1 MRVFISSETEVDKP
15 LQAVM
20 GHAKEIAGIEEK
32 IEFSDN
38 VSAIHD
44 KATVLALG
52 KYVRKGRERV
62 IALPSAKALMSR
74 ADSISRI
81 KTAFR
86 LMVDPPQIEPMQ
98 WRLYDDWTHL
108 AELVGVL
115 DACVDREMVVDIET
129 SSHADDDE
137 FPAYE
142 HIISMGF
149 YGGTTA
155 LVVGENL
162 LLYPEVRAAIYR
174 FLERNKIIAHNGK
187 FDLKSFPG
195 CKAKLYADPMLMH
208 YSLFPA
214 GGEHGLKPL
223 AEIYFGAED
232 WDEPAKKYTK
242 AAVYKLDWYE
252 PDGSWGRAR
261 KYPARS
267 GYERIPRAMLY
278 EYNAAD
284 VFWTWHLFQLFQQY
298 LADDANATRVYEK
311 RLLLSAMYMRMELKG
326 WTADI
331 PYLHELR
338 GILQEERVRLWA
350 EIQEMAGFAIN
361 PNSHTQVKKWF
372 VDNDRE
378 LPKRKDSKKKMMPS
392 SNEDAMNEVINKG
405 KYNEAS
411 IAFAKK
417 LLECRGNTKALGT
430 YVEGTLEAAHGS
442 TVHPTFNITGPLT
455 GRLANHGAGAILT
468 IPRDPKFRKMVIPSG
483 PDRVL
488 VKPDYGQLEMRLV
501 AWFSKDPRFVA
512 AFQPGMPD
520 FFTGMMPEV
529 YPDIDL
535 GTLSKSEHKEK
546 RNGIKPIS
554 HGANYG
560 RMYMAI
566 AKQLDRDP
574 EEVKGI
580 YERYMGDPTVGL
592 IPWQNMIRELA
603 NNGKEIVT
611 PFGFHYQAELT
622 TDKNR
627 NNVENSALAFL
638 PQSTGNDICLE
649 AALNIEPQL
658 EQYDSW
664 MVASIHDQLIVDSPI
679 EHAKAVGEMMQY
691 EMEEAARRLVGD
703 ELIFEAEPE
712 YGWDWSHV
720 MGPAEWDTW
729 LLENGYV

>member
-1 MRVFISSETEVDKP
+1 MRVFISSDSPVTKK
-15 LQAVM
+15 LQTLM
-20 GHAKEIAGIEEK
+20 GAAKELAGITEP
-32 IEFSDN
+32 IEFSDAIEN
-38 VSAIHD
+38 VHD

-52 KYVRKGRERV
+52 SYKRVGRERV
-62 IALPSAKALMSR
+62 VALPSGKALMTR
-74 ADSISRI
+74 ADSVSRMI
-81 KTAFR
+81 TAFK
-86 LMVDPPQIEPMQ
+86 LLVDPPVLEPMQ

-108 AELVGVL
+108 SELVGVL

-129 SSHADDDE
+129 SSHADDEE

-162 LLYPEVRAAIYR
+162 LRYPEVKEAIYR

-187 FDLKSFPG
+187 FDLKSFPR
-195 CKAKLYADPMLMH
+195 CKAVLYGDAMLMH
-208 YSLFPA
+208 YALFPA

-223 AEIYFGAED
+223 GEIYFGMED
-232 WDEPAKKYTK
+232 WDSAAKEYTK
-242 AAVYKLDWYE
+242 TATYTEGWRNE
-252 PDGSWGRAR
+252 DGSWGRAR
-261 KYPARS
+261 KYKSGS

-284 VFWTWHLFQLFQQY
+284 VYVEWHLFKLFQKY
-298 LADDANATRVYEK
+298 LADDPNATRVYEK
-311 RLLLSAMYMRMELKG
+311 RLKLSGMYMRMELKG

-331 PYLHELR
+331 PYLEELR
-338 GILQEERVRLWA
+338 GVLQEERVELWA
-350 EIQEMAGFAIN
+350 ELREIAGFEIN
-361 PNSHTQVKKWF
+361 PNSHVQVKQWF
-372 VDNDRE
+372 VDNDKP
-378 LPKRKDSKKKMMPS
+378 LPKRKDSKKRMVPS
-392 SNEDAMNEVINKG
+392 SSEDAMREVIDKG
-405 KYNEAS
+405 AYNERS
-411 IAFAKK
+411 IKFAKT

-468 IPRDPKFRKMVIPSG
+468 IPRDEKFRRMVIPSG

-529 YPDIDL
+529 YPDVDL
-535 GTLSKSEHKEK
+535 SALSKAQHKEK

-580 YERYMGDPTVGL
+580 YERYMGDPDVGL
-592 IPWQNMIRELA
+592 IPWQNTIRDMAL
-603 NNGKEIVT
+603 NGEDIVT
-611 PFGFHYQAELT
+611 PFGFHYQAEVIT
-622 TDKNR
+622 NQNKS
-627 NNVENSALAFL
+627 NVQNSALAFL

-649 AALNIEPQL
+649 AGLLIEPQL
-658 EQYDSW
+658 EQYDAW
-664 MVASIHDQLIVDSPI
+664 FVASIHDQWICDAPI
-679 EHAKAVGEMMQY
+679 EHAKAVGVLMQY
-691 EMEEAARRLVGD
+691 EMEQAAHRLVGD

-712 YGWDWSHV
+712 YGFAWSEIMNPEQWD
-720 MGPAEWDTW
+720 EWLD
-729 LLENGYV
+729 NYKKA